1 MKRILFFILAGC
13 LFAGAQ
19 VPTTP
24 KIGLF
29 VPNRGQTAW
38 DSSINANFTLL
49 DTLLSGIAAC
59 APGTPAITY
68 FNGVLSLCDP
78 NASLDGSGNF
88 AAVTGTFTGAVTA
101 SSFATTGSGF
111 FYTFKTQ
118 AAPADPTVSGF
129 ALWYVDSSTSRFTC
143 RLFGGVN
150 CNPAPNGAA
159 GGDLVGTYPSPT
171 LGTSG
176 VSAGTCGRW
185 NP

>member
-1 MKRILFFILAGC
+1 MRKLLIALLAC
-13 LFAGAQ
+13 CIFASAQ

-24 KIGLF
+24 KGLF
-29 VPNRGQTAW
+29 IPTRGTLNW
-38 DSSINANFTLL
+38 DNNINANFTLL
-49 DTLLSGIAAC
+49 DNLLNGLAAC
-59 APGTPAITY
+59 PPGTPAITY
-68 FNGVLSLCDP
+68 FNGTASFCDSQ
-78 NASLDGSGNF
+78 ATLDGNGNF
-88 AAVTGTFTGAVTA
+88 AAVTATFTGVVTA
-101 SSFATTGSGF
+101 SSVATTSAGF
-111 FYTFKTQ
+111 VYLFKTA
-118 AAPADPTVSGF
+118 AAPPDPAVSGT